1 MKKMKKLMF
10 SLVLLGLISP
20 LMLNAQKSFKF
31 GHVNTQEI
39 LTQMPE
45 SDTAKKKMEAARN
58 DLEQTMEQMQ
68 VELNKKYEDY
78 MGNRDKW
85 SKLVVQTKEQELQE
99 LQQRIQNFQMEAEQD
114 LQTQRTQLFQ
124 PVYNKLNEAI
134 QKVGQENG
142 FTYVFDVSAGA
153 VVYQSSQSVNVSDLV
168 LEELGIK

>member
-1 MKKMKKLMF
+1 MKKLMF
-10 SLVLLGLISP
+10 SLFVLGLISP
-20 LMLNAQKSFKF
+20 LMLHAQESFKF

-45 SDTAKKKMEAARN
+45 SDTARKKMEAARN
-58 DLEQTMEQMQ
+58 DLEQSMEQMQ
-68 VELNKKYEDY
+68 VELNNKYEDY
-78 MGNRDKW
+78 MANRESW
-85 SKLVVQTKEQELQE
+85 SRLVIQTKEQEMQE

-114 LQTQRTQLFQ
+114 LQEQRNKLYE

-153 VVYQSSQSVNVSDLV
+153 VVYQSNQSVNVSELV
-168 LEELGIK
+168 LKELGIE